1 MLQCIK
7 SAQTDQSSRT
17 TAMLFSGIISVIVA
31 RFQAYRAYRLR
42 LQTLESLDDR
52 ELDELGISRCD
63 IDQIA
68 RRA

>member
-1 MLQCIK
+1 
-7 SAQTDQSSRT
+7 
-17 TAMLFSGIISVIVA
+17 MLFSGIISVLVA
-31 RFQAYRAYRLR
+31 HFQAYRAYRLR

-68 RRA
+68 RQA

>member
-1 MLQCIK
+1 
-7 SAQTDQSSRT
+7 
-17 TAMLFSGIISVIVA
+17 MLFSGIISALVSVLVA
-31 RFQAYRAYRLR
+31 RLQAYRAYRLR